1 MGYYILLDSEDYVI
15 GNLHAPSAPPGYI
28 EAPEPTRVY
37 VRAKYDTVNMV
48 YYEGA
53 TEAEIDDQVRVLLEM
68 MSVNLDASDK
78 QMYRVFFDRRGN
90 LGNIIQ
96 ERQAFYDS
104 FYAQILEIKPTFV
117 IPTNDSFY
125 IPFKLTLTAASDGS
139 SIFIPLMHGVTEIRH
154 ATINKTTVIE
164 NPPYNPIT
172 GEVTIN
178 VKSGDTIDFT
188 I

>member
-1 MGYYILLDSEDYVI
+1 MAYYILLDSENYVI
-15 GNLHAPSAPPGYI
+15 SNFHSETQPPGYI
-28 EAPEPTRVY
+28 EAPELTKVY
-37 VRAKYDTVNMV
+37 VRPKYDIVNQI

-53 TEAEIDDQVRVLLEM
+53 TEFEIDDAVRVLLELL
-68 MSVNLDASDK
+68 SINLDATDK

-104 FYAQILEIKPTFV
+104 FYAQILEIKPTFQ
-117 IPTNDSFY
+117 IPENDSFY
-125 IPFKLTLTAASDGS
+125 IPFKLTLEATSNAS

-154 ATINKTTVIE
+154 ATINKSTIIE
-164 NPPYNPIT
+164 NPPYNPVT

-178 VKSGDTIDFT
+178 VKLGDTIDFT